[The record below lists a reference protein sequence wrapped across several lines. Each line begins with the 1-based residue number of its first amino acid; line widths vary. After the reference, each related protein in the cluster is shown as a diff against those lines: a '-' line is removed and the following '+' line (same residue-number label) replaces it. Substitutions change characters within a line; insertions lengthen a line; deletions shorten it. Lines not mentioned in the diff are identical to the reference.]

1 MNDENEIERRTRR
14 YWYENGFAE
23 MGLGVLFGA
32 LGIVLALE
40 ASASAGAVR
49 VAAVAALT
57 LLVFLGTLAVRRAIK
72 TSKERLTYPRTG
84 YVAYRR
90 NSSSN
95 RTILAAL
102 VIVGGTA
109 ISLGA
114 SAATPGRILALQ
126 SLTLAAVLLVPAY
139 RFGLRRFY
147 VLAAVA
153 VIAGGAAEVLGAGEI
168 SGSALLFGATG
179 IVTLFSGAW
188 TLRSYL
194 GRSRPAD
201 ERGTTV
207 DHRS

>member
-1 MNDENEIERRTRR
+1 MGHNMNDETVIERRARR
-14 YWYENGFAE
+14 YWYEDGFAE
-23 MGLGVLFGA
+23 IGLGVLFGA
-32 LGIVLALE
+32 MGLILALE

-49 VAAVAALT
+49 VAAVATLT

-95 RTILAAL
+95 RTILAVL

-109 ISLGA
+109 VSLGA
-114 SAATPGRILALQ
+114 SAATPGRVLALQ

-147 VLAAVA
+147 LLAAVA
-153 VIAGGAAEVLGAGEI
+153 LVAGVAAEVLGATEV
-168 SGSALLFGATG
+168 SGSALVFGATG
-179 IVTLFSGAW
+179 IASLLSGAW

-194 GRSRPAD
+194 GQFGPAD
-201 ERGTTV
+201 ERE
-207 DHRS
+207 DLR